1 MRLIQ
6 SMLNDMGQ
14 KSLFFR
20 VPAWVADKAMKILDD
35 RKKRENERD
44 EIENR
49 SKDQVDAIESG
60 IKGAVGGA
68 VNEITA
74 KNRISHVDMAVKEIL
89 DILKI
94 PKNSPYSIENRE
106 TLQEKNNDAVNEVNE
121 LPNVL
126 RGKKNGGK
134 KKKPFS
140 KARKLVRSMVN

>member
-1 MRLIQ
+1 M
-6 SMLNDMGQ
+6 
-14 KSLFFR
+14 
-20 VPAWVADKAMKILDD
+20 
-35 RKKRENERD
+35 
-44 EIENR
+44 
-49 SKDQVDAIESG
+49 
-60 IKGAVGGA
+60 
-68 VNEITA
+68 NEITA

-126 RGKKNGGK
+126 RGKKNGDK